1 MAISMRLHE
10 NIMECAVCCLL
21 SAVCIDINVTL
32 RSMHY
37 LNKINILYCTALLH
51 SRKAYLDTV
60 AFDVLFV
67 QTDSGKQC
75 SCNPIWMLAA
85 SEWTQIIRRN
95 VQFYFLRKRLYQR
108 QFISVHLAVCKSQ
121 NTLKIAMVMVMLPRY
136 MMLVSLNAILS
147 FVIWALYKSYHI
159 FWMRFIMHIV
169 RISYRP
175 LWWAFMPL
183 STQHEM
189 LILTGFNN
197 VC

>member
-1 MAISMRLHE
+1 M
-10 NIMECAVCCLL
+10 CCLL

-85 SEWTQIIRRN
+85 FEWTQIIRRN
-95 VQFYFLRKRLYQR
+95 VQFHFLRKRFYQR
-108 QFISVHLAVCKSQ
+108 QFISVHLAVCKSH

-136 MMLVSLNAILS
+136 DVRFTKCHIKLCDLSSVQVISHFLNEVYYAHSSYFLQTFMMGIHA
-147 FVIWALYKSYHI
+147 
-159 FWMRFIMHIV
+159 
-169 RISYRP
+169 
-175 LWWAFMPL
+175 
-183 STQHEM
+183 TQHA
-189 LILTGFNN
+189 TWNVDFNWF
-197 VC
+197 